1 MSDNP
6 AALPK
11 RDKFSFSFAL
21 MGQTMIFN
29 VVNLYLM
36 IFYTDIFGLSAAL
49 VGTIFLV
56 ARIWDAVNDPIMGV
70 VVDKTV
76 TKWGKCRPYLL
87 WFPAPIALITFL
99 LFLSPNL
106 GSTGKIIYASIT
118 YILWGMF
125 YTAVDIPLWT
135 MSSRMTV
142 DSSQRQS
149 TIAWGR
155 VFNILGSFFPVLL
168 FVPLKNALGG
178 GNEAKGFTMAAL
190 VFCLVA
196 LPLMIQSFW
205 GTRERAP
212 MAEEKKPTL
221 KENLRAITH
230 NKPLM
235 LLLTSTVLAVFVG
248 LPVSAGIYFVTYNL
262 GDEGLFAVLAGTVLT
277 SAVIGSALAPMLA
290 RKFPSRDILIWANL
304 LSAALFVIGYF
315 VGYSSLPV
323 VIVLTFL
330 IGLLLGAPLV
340 LRTSMLADTVE
351 YAELKT
357 GKRSEGIIFSTLTFT
372 GKLKLGLSAFFVGL
386 VLDLVKYIPN
396 AVQTAQSLNGI
407 YMMLTLIP
415 AFGSIITVIPLFF
428 YKLSED
434 EHKRIVEELGD

>member
-1 MSDNP
+1 MSDSS
-6 AALPK
+6 AVLPK

-36 IFYTDIFGLSAAL
+36 IFYTDIFGISAAL
-49 VGTIFLV
+49 VGTLFLV
-56 ARIWDAVNDPIMGV
+56 ARLWDAVNDPLMGV
-70 VVDKTV
+70 LVDKTS

-87 WFPAPIALITFL
+87 LFPIPIAILTAL
-99 LFLSPNL
+99 LFLSPDL
-106 GSTGKIIYASIT
+106 GSTGKIVYASIT

-155 VFNILGSFFPVLL
+155 IFNIIGSFFLVVL
-168 FVPLKNALGG
+168 FVPLKNTFGG
-178 GNEAKGFTMAAL
+178 GNEAKGYAAAAL
-190 VFCLVA
+190 VFCSVA

-212 MAEEKKPTL
+212 STEEKKPTFR
-221 KENLRAITH
+221 ENIQALAA

-235 LLLTSTVLAVFVG
+235 LLLASTVLAVFVN
-248 LPVSAGIYFVTYNL
+248 LPVSAGIYFATYNL
-262 GDEGLFAVLAGTVLT
+262 GNEGMFAVLAGTVLT
-277 SAVIGSALAPMLA
+277 SAVIGSALAPALA
-290 RKFPSRDILIWANL
+290 RRFPSRNLLIWSALISAL
-304 LSAALFVIGYF
+304 LFIVAYF

-323 VIVLTFL
+323 VIGLTFL
-330 IGLLLGAPLV
+330 IGLLLGVPLV

-351 YAELKT
+351 YAEMKT

-372 GKLKLGLSAFFVGL
+372 GKLKLGLSAFLVGV
-386 VLDLVKYIPN
+386 VLELIHYIPN
-396 AVQTAQSLNGI
+396 VAQSARSLNGI
-407 YMMLTLIP
+407 YLMLTLIP
-415 AFGSIITVIPLFF
+415 ALGSLVTVIPLFF
-428 YKLSED
+428 YKLSD
-434 EHKRIVEELGD
+434 AEHKRIVEELGE

>member
-1 MSDNP
+1 MSNNS

-56 ARIWDAVNDPIMGV
+56 ARFWDAVNDPIMGV
-70 VVDKTV
+70 LVDKTS

-106 GSTGKIIYASIT
+106 GSTGKIIYATIT

-155 VFNILGSFFPVLL
+155 VFNILGSFFPVIL
-168 FVPLKNALGG
+168 FVPLKNAFGG
-178 GNEAKGFTMAAL
+178 ANEAKGYAAATL
-190 VFCLVA
+190 LFCIVA

-212 MAEEKKPTL
+212 MTEEKKPTL

-235 LLLTSTVLAVFVG
+235 LLLISTVLA
-248 LPVSAGIYFVTYNL
+248 
-262 GDEGLFAVLAGTVLT
+262 
-277 SAVIGSALAPMLA
+277 
-290 RKFPSRDILIWANL
+290 
-304 LSAALFVIGYF
+304 
-315 VGYSSLPV
+315 
-323 VIVLTFL
+323 
-330 IGLLLGAPLV
+330 
-340 LRTSMLADTVE
+340 
-351 YAELKT
+351 
-357 GKRSEGIIFSTLTFT
+357 
-372 GKLKLGLSAFFVGL
+372 
-386 VLDLVKYIPN
+386 
-396 AVQTAQSLNGI
+396 
-407 YMMLTLIP
+407 
-415 AFGSIITVIPLFF
+415 
-428 YKLSED
+428 
-434 EHKRIVEELGD
+434 